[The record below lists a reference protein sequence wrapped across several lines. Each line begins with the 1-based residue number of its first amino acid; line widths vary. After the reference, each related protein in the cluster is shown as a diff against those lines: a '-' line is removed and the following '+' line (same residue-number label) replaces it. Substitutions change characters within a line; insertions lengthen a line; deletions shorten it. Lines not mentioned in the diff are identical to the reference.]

1 MTMKKILAG
10 VLAAASMLTVSATA
24 FALEG
29 GDTANIV
36 KPGEKEYSIDSGML
50 SVELDLEIPAKF
62 QAFLNPYGASVEIKE
77 KTTTLDATKN
87 DADVISY
94 AYEFVNNTKDFGVSI
109 DADAITTV
117 AGELKT
123 VKATALTGTAAT
135 DKEANVALVAS
146 YDLAK
151 IAKYGFSGTGTTAI
165 PAASAKMTNAADGA
179 LVLDSTV
186 TANTTTGIAAGETK
200 QAGWAHVKAYDDTN
214 KTPGKTYAAIV
225 GKLSENST
233 TPLEWTD
240 DDAFS
245 VALVLKF
252 NPGPASLT

>member
-77 KTTTLDATKN
+77 KTSTIDATKN

-117 AGELKT
+117 AGELKA

-165 PAASAKMTNAADGA
+165 PSASAKMAAAADGA

-186 TANTTTGIAAGETK
+186 TAGTGIAAGETK
-200 QAGWAHVKAYDDTN
+200 QAGWAHVKAYDDTT

-225 GKLSENST
+225 GKLAENST

-240 DDAFS
+240 EDAFS

-252 NPGPASLT
+252 NPGPATL